1 MGAGA
6 AGSSIYAWCVG
17 WYVHENSVLVVTLR
31 LAASSQWEW
40 VFSVIYLNIK
50 FNFKYKLMVIFEC
63 NVNTFT

>member
-1 MGAGA
+1 MID
-6 AGSSIYAWCVG
+6 GSRSSRLSIYAWCVG

-31 LAASSQWEW
+31 LAASSQW

-63 NVNTFT
+63 NVNNI

>member
-31 LAASSQWEW
+31 LAASSQW

-63 NVNTFT
+63 NVNNI